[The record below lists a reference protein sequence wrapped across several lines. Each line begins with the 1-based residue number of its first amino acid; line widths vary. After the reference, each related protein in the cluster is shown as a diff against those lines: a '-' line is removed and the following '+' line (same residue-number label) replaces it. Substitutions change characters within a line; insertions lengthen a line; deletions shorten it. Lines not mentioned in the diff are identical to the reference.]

1 MLWRVTACAL
11 RNDAATDTARRL
23 GRTSLAV
30 LNGLEALVVDGEES
44 GESAGINGCN
54 DSILNGPDRPL
65 VVLALLWTILGH
77 VFLATCPTLPV

>member
-1 MLWRVTACAL
+1 ME
-11 RNDAATDTARRL
+11 NEAATDTARRL

-44 GESAGINGCN
+44 GESAGIDSCN
-54 DSILNGPDRPL
+54 DSVLNGPDRPRD
-65 VVLALLWTILGH
+65 VFALLWTILGH